1 MNFLFH
7 VFKKDLMRLKWVLT
21 CWLGLLCVQS
31 FLGIGGAQIAAD
43 NLNFQIFVPQLA
55 MLINLLQGLMLII
68 IIPLLIQDDPLVGTT
83 GFWFTRPIGRK
94 ELLITKG
101 CFVLGILLL
110 LSIIAEVIVFMVNG
124 FLFKHILLAI
134 PEIIIEKL
142 AFMTPFLLLAAITSK
157 FSRYALVGVIIFA
170 GIIML
175 GILTVILGFLSP
187 KLGSLTSYFANL
199 EAIRNYTL
207 GLSVKVV
214 RKIFIILFGSG
225 LIAHQYLSRKTK
237 KTVLLAVLVFA
248 LLLIVNK
255 LWRIDFIKPVS
266 PEPVKNVVA
275 NTIKLTIDTNQVIVA
290 DALRYRR
297 SDVREKT
304 ISAQVN
310 ISNLAPGEFAILTDL
325 KPRIEFQNAQTLDSS
340 YVSQI
345 SHETLDNAK
354 FMESLQAILTNAKIL
369 NPFLNQRDYHEIF
382 QCSETSF
389 NRYKDTSGTYKASAT
404 FDIYK
409 YKISA
414 SVPLRQGGREI
425 FDSEQVVIFDILHQ
439 ESGISVVV
447 GEKKARL
454 LFDRQME
461 KTNPIMVMER
471 SFPRSIYLIENRS
484 RGEAFVQEASDTS
497 LLGYDEVMSTYSRL
511 FSKAQRL
518 DFVCVNNRSGSLPQ
532 LDQEWLKDAQLIR
545 ADAVRVGS
553 VTKEVEYEGF
563 RLPERSTVQAPERDQ
578 LEQNLRFQEN
588 ISRSQASKGQ

>member
-1 MNFLFH
+1 
-7 VFKKDLMRLKWVLT
+7 MRLKWVLI

-31 FLGIGGAQIAAD
+31 FLGIGGAHIAAD
-43 NLNFQIFVPQLA
+43 NLNLQIVIPELA

-110 LSIIAEVIVFMVNG
+110 SSIIAEVIVFMVNG

-142 AFMTPFLLLAAITSK
+142 AFMTPFLLLAAITPK
-157 FSRYALVGVIIFA
+157 FSRYAIVGVIIFA

-175 GILTVILGFLSP
+175 GILTGILGFLLP
-187 KLGSLTSYFANL
+187 ELKSLTSYFVNH

-237 KTVLLAVLVFA
+237 KTVLLAVLAFA
-248 LLLIVNK
+248 LLIIVNK
-255 LWRIDFIKPVS
+255 FWEIDFIKPVS
-266 PEPVKNVVA
+266 PKPVENVAA
-275 NTIKLTIDTNQVIVA
+275 NAIKLTIDANHVIVA
-290 DALRYRR
+290 DALRYSRR
-297 SDVREKT
+297 DTREKT
-304 ISAQVN
+304 ISAQVD

-325 KPRIEFQNAQTLDSS
+325 KPKIEFQNKQTLDSS

-345 SHETLDNAK
+345 SSYVSQISQETLANAK
-354 FMESLQAILTNAKIL
+354 FMQPLQAILTNTKIL
-369 NPFLNQRDYHEIF
+369 NPFLNQRDYQEIF

-389 NRYKDTSGTYKASAT
+389 NHYKNTVGTYKASVT

-439 ESGISVVV
+439 ETGISIIV

-461 KTNPIMVMER
+461 KTKPIMDVMER
-471 SFPRSIYLIENRS
+471 SFPRSVYLIENKKRN
-484 RGEAFVQEASDTS
+484 EAFVQETSDTS
-497 LLGYDEVMSTYSRL
+497 MLSFDEVMSTHSRL

-518 DFVCVNNRSGSLPQ
+518 DFVYVNNRSGSLSQ
-532 LDQEWLKDAQLIR
+532 LDEEWLKDAQLVR

-553 VTKEVEYEGF
+553 VTKEVECEGF
-563 RLPERSTVQAPERDQ
+563 RLPEKSTVQAPERDQ
-578 LEQNLRFQEN
+578 LEQNLRIQEN
-588 ISRSQASKGQ
+588 IRRSQATKGQ